1 MRKPKENDNDKNKVN
16 LKFLFMEYRYE
27 NVLIVILK
35 LNKYDFN
42 HMFLSYTVEGAEKA
56 MKMRAKS
63 GKNKK
68 KQSKK

>member
-1 MRKPKENDNDKNKVN
+1 MPLLVGE
-16 LKFLFMEYRYE
+16 
-27 NVLIVILK
+27 
-35 LNKYDFN
+35 

-68 KQSKK
+68 KQSKNRS